1 MKLGILGSGSW
12 GTALSILYATN
23 GAQVYLYT
31 RSAEV
36 CFSINENHKNPRY
49 LSEFNLPANIRASI
63 DLREVVSL
71 SELLILA
78 VPSTAVESVA
88 ERLKGL
94 VKDIPIVSGTKGYVF
109 PNARRVTQVLREY
122 LGDSYPVGVLSG
134 PNFAV
139 EVASLKPTAA
149 VFAIEDIN
157 LSRKIA
163 RVLSCPSYRVY
174 SSTDIVGAEHAGA
187 MKNVIAIA
195 AGISDALGMGDNAR
209 AALITRGLAEMVRL
223 GLAYNAN
230 PLTYAG
236 LAGVGDL
243 VLTCS
248 GQKSRNY
255 TLGYLVARGIGV
267 EDALH
272 KLGMVAEGYYTVPAA
287 LEMAEKLGIELP
299 ITQHVHKVLFDHLP
313 VREVAMDLLDRELK
327 DEFET

>member
-1 MKLGILGSGSW
+1 LKI
-12 GTALSILYATN
+12 SI
-23 GAQVYLYT
+23 
-31 RSAEV
+31 
-36 CFSINENHKNPRY
+36 
-49 LSEFNLPANIRASI
+49 
-63 DLREVVSL
+63 
-71 SELLILA
+71 
-78 VPSTAVESVA
+78 
-88 ERLKGL
+88 
-94 VKDIPIVSGTKGYVF
+94 
-109 PNARRVTQVLREY
+109 
-122 LGDSYPVGVLSG
+122 
-134 PNFAV
+134 
-139 EVASLKPTAA
+139 
-149 VFAIEDIN
+149 
-157 LSRKIA
+157 
-163 RVLSCPSYRVY
+163 CPSYRVY